1 MFYKSVFIHKNRIFL
16 YFQNKVKNVNNII
29 IIIII
34 IIIIMIII
42 IIIIIIIKIT
52 KLVIQKKMYKEKR
65 YNGYEI
71 ILNLVLFRINL
82 A

>member
-34 IIIIMIII
+34 IIILIMM
-42 IIIIIIIKIT
+42 IIKIRE
-52 KLVIQKKMYKEKR
+52 LIIQKKWIKR
-65 YNGYEI
+65 KDI
-71 ILNLVLFRINL
+71 TVIK
-82 A
+82 